1 MAILSIYDMVSY
13 DLFFENDFRLKIYL
27 NLYERIF
34 FDLIF
39 FILDIKY
46 FVFFKNFLIIKDEPL
61 LQKKKMAKSKKI
73 ITLFEFDYNFFNY
86 FFHKTETNFYL
97 IKFFIKNEIW
107 KSWTYS
113 SCQ

>member
-1 MAILSIYDMVSY
+1 
-13 DLFFENDFRLKIYL
+13 
-27 NLYERIF
+27 
-34 FDLIF
+34 
-39 FILDIKY
+39 
-46 FVFFKNFLIIKDEPL
+46 
-61 LQKKKMAKSKKI
+61 MAKSKKI